1 MSLGQTI
8 SSFFETPGGTAVV
21 ALFALAALDF
31 ALGVL
36 AALRDGTFQVGSLA
50 AWVRK
55 HIAGRVLPITA
66 VLVVGH
72 LAGGLSIDSAED
84 LLSPGTIL
92 TGIGIA
98 AATAYIL
105 ETIGSVRDSLTPKPG
120 TRDVP
125 QD

>member
-1 MSLGQTI
+1 MSLGQAI
-8 SSFFETPGGTAVV
+8 QSFFDTPGGTAVV

-31 ALGVL
+31 VLGVL
-36 AALRDGTFQVGSLA
+36 AAVRDGVFQLDALA

-66 VLVVGH
+66 ALVIGH
-72 LAGGLSIDSAED
+72 LAGGLSIESAQD
-84 LLSPGTIL
+84 VLSPGSVL

-105 ETIGSVRDSLTPKPG
+105 ETIASVRGSLTTG
-120 TRDVP
+120 TGKVP

>member
-1 MSLGQTI
+1 MSLGQAIT
-8 SSFFETPGGTAVV
+8 SFFDTPGGTAVV

-36 AALRDGTFQVGSLA
+36 AALRDGTFRWDALA

-55 HIAGRVLPITA
+55 HVAGRVLPIAA

-72 LAGGLSIDSAED
+72 LAGGLSIESAQD
-84 LLSPGTIL
+84 VLSPGTVL
-92 TGIGIA
+92 TGIGLA
-98 AATAYIL
+98 AATAYVL
-105 ETIGSVRDSLTPKPG
+105 ETVASVRDSLTPDAG
-120 TRDVP
+120 RTVP